1 MSIRIILFLS
11 LFISYTTFS
20 FNKKNEIVGKFIYDT
35 DIKKNELYVLN
46 NKLEL
51 KHRSIFYIHT
61 FNQL

>member
-51 KHRSIFYIHT
+51 NTYNI
-61 FNQL
+61 